1 LKTFTTLLAVVVVG
15 VLAAVGFAY
24 SGLYDVSASS
34 PHGGFVSWLLST
46 TSHASIERHASEI
59 DVPDLADEAL
69 TLAGVSDFAG
79 MCAGC
84 HAWKTAERRLGP
96 SLAGVFGRRAGTVP
110 GYRYSRAMKESG
122 VLWNATTLDAW
133 LADPKKFLPGTRMP
147 FSGIRSARDRSDLI
161 VFLERRA
168 RQRRKN

>member
-1 LKTFTTLLAVVVVG
+1 MNPLTNFSRSMRRMAGTAMVFG
-15 VLAAVGFAY
+15 VLLGSNSAVAALHDAK
-24 SGLYDVSASS
+24 
-34 PHGGFVSWLLST
+34 
-46 TSHASIERHASEI
+46 IERGGRI
-59 DVPDLADEAL
+59 
-69 TLAGVSDFAG
+69 FG

-110 GYRYSRAMKESG
+110 GYRYSRALRDSG

-168 RQRRKN
+168 RQRRKNREAAK

>member
-1 LKTFTTLLAVVVVG
+1 ME
-15 VLAAVGFAY
+15 
-24 SGLYDVSASS
+24 D
-34 PHGGFVSWLLST
+34 
-46 TSHASIERHASEI
+46 
-59 DVPDLADEAL
+59 
-69 TLAGVSDFAG
+69 
-79 MCAGC
+79 
-84 HAWKTAERRLGP
+84 RRTPLGP

-110 GYRYSRAMKESG
+110 GYRYSRALRDSG

-168 RQRRKN
+168 RQRRKNREAAK